1 MKREVDL
8 RHGREIFDDLRALD
22 LPLGHFAIFGSG
34 PLLVRGIIDEV
45 GDLDVLCRGPAWD
58 MARSAC
64 TEEDVDHG
72 VLVVSLG
79 ALTFGTMW
87 GIGDFDPARLIDE
100 VELIDGLP
108 FVRIEHVIAYKRIS
122 GRRKDQQ
129 HLALIDAWR
138 SRGGDDPLATYH

>member
-8 RHGREIFDDLRALD
+8 RHGREILDDLRALD

-58 MARSAC
+58 TARMVC
-64 TEEDVDHG
+64 TREGIDHG

-79 ALTFGTMW
+79 ALTFGTAW

-100 VELIDGLP
+100 AEMIDGLP

-122 GRRKDQQ
+122 GRHKDRQ
-129 HLALIDAWR
+129 HLALIDASL
-138 SRGGDDPLATYH
+138 SRGGDDPPATNR